1 MLGDVIKNA
10 SDFLVLVVLF
20 GVTIFVHE
28 FGHFLVAL
36 RLGFVV
42 ETFSIGFGP
51 AIWKRKFRGIWFKIG
66 IVPVGG
72 YVSLPQLDPSGM
84 ATIQGGPEEGKA
96 APAGEGKDPAAEEPA
111 EPLPPIEPWKRIL
124 VSLAGAA
131 GNVLLAV
138 VLAWIVALAPA
149 GNTDSSG
156 TLIGF
161 VSTNSVAHARGLRP
175 GDEIVAVGGEAVNT
189 WGDYATLCYLAGGRT
204 NEVAVT
210 VCNAAGEKVVV
221 AVPLDEDKSGLAGI
235 EKAMAAVITEVEPD
249 SPAAAA
255 GLLVGDR
262 VRTFDGLTVA
272 STMHFIQ
279 LIRERG
285 GKTAPIEVERKHR
298 RVALTV
304 TPRYDS
310 ARGRAI
316 IGAGIS
322 TAVDMTV
329 MPWMVHRRPWD
340 QLRGDASSIVRIL
353 KALVTPKESKQ
364 AAKGLG
370 GPVLIL
376 ATLWISI
383 KISLFNAV
391 GFLRFL
397 NVNLAILNLLP
408 IPVLDGGHILFS
420 LWEGLTRRR
429 LHPKFAN
436 VLVNAFAV
444 MLILVFVLLTV
455 MDVRRSPAFLRA
467 IRGVTSWQDRAGTN
481 GPPET
486 VPTNSLPPAP

>member
-1 MLGDVIKNA
+1 MLGDVMRNA

-28 FGHFLVAL
+28 FGHFLAAL
-36 RLGFVV
+36 RLGLVV

-51 AIWKRKFRGIWFKIG
+51 ALWKRKVRGIWFKIG

-72 YVSLPQLDPSGM
+72 YVSLPQLDPTGM
-84 ATIQGGPEEGKA
+84 ATIQGSPEKA
-96 APAGEGKDPAAEEPA
+96 GAEPGDAAEAA
-111 EPLPPIEPWKRIL
+111 EPLPPIQPWKKIV

-131 GNVLLAV
+131 GNVLLAI

-149 GNTDSSG
+149 DRPDGSN

-161 VSTNSVAHARGLRP
+161 VSTNETAYARGLRP
-175 GDEIVAVGGEAVNT
+175 GDEVVAIGGEAVNS
-189 WGDYATLCYLAGGRT
+189 WGDLATLCYLARGRT

-210 VCNAAGEKVVV
+210 VCNASGEKVTLG
-221 AVPLDEDKSGLAGI
+221 VPLDDDGSGLAGV
-235 EKAMAAVITEVEPD
+235 EKAMAAVITEVEAD
-249 SPAAAA
+249 GPAAEA
-255 GLLVGDR
+255 GLRPGDR
-262 VRTFDGLTVA
+262 VRTFDGLVVA

-285 GKTAPIEVERKHR
+285 GKATPITVEREGR
-298 RVALTV
+298 RFDSTV
-304 TPRYDS
+304 TPRYDA

-316 IGAGIS
+316 VGAGIS

-329 MPWMVHRRPWD
+329 MPWMVHRRPLD
-340 QLRGDASSIVRIL
+340 QLRGDALGIIRIL
-353 KALVTPKESKQ
+353 KALVTPRESKQ

-370 GPVLIL
+370 GPILIL

-444 MLILVFVLLTV
+444 MLILAFVLLTV

-467 IRGVTSWQDRAGTN
+467 FRGVTSWHDRAGAG
-481 GPPET
+481 GPT
-486 VPTNSLPPAP
+486 ATHPTNAVAPAP